1 MVAPVSLASTGAL
14 LSSSAVP
21 GAARQ
26 AVGVLVQPMLLLYA
40 RVVKWSPACGE
51 CKLASGARSTLM
63 GRGMSASVSRASAG
77 ASLSW
82 STVRDTARQAV
93 AACVWGVRTC
103 WKGKGCAHEKRSVGA
118 GISCAYWRILLSVD
132 CARHSATSGGGC
144 WCNRACTRGEGVACV
159 RGARTCWKGKGCAHE
174 KRGVSAGVSCEHWC
188 FPLLVGRI
196 HEARRDRQ
204 WWFLV
209 LPLFLLYARAAKGA
223 PACGE
228 YGPAES
234 ARGALMR
241 RGMGAGVS
249 CELWCFPLLVGC
261 ARHSATGSGGCWCS
275 LCGTCGEVVARGQ
288 GGHTC

>member
-1 MVAPVSLASTGAL
+1 MLVGQGLRSWGEGCRRRCLVRALVLPSLGRLCATQRGRQWPPACGVCALAGRAKGALTRRGVSELVSLASTGA
-14 LSSSAVP
+14 SF
-21 GAARQ
+21 
-26 AVGVLVQPMLLLYA
+26 
-40 RVVKWSPACGE
+40 
-51 CKLASGARSTLM
+51 
-63 GRGMSASVSRASAG
+63 SR
-77 ASLSW
+77 
-82 STVRDTARQAV
+82 STVRGTARQAV
-93 AACVWGVRTC
+93 VVAGATAA
-103 WKGKGCAHEKRSVGA
+103 AA
-118 GISCAYWRILLSVD
+118 
-132 CARHSATSGGGC
+132 
-144 WCNRACTRGEGVACV
+144 ACTRGEGVACV

-249 CELWCFPLLVGC
+249 CELWGFPLLVGC

-275 LCGTCGEVVARGQ
+275 LCGACGEVVARGQ
-288 GGHTC
+288 GVHTC